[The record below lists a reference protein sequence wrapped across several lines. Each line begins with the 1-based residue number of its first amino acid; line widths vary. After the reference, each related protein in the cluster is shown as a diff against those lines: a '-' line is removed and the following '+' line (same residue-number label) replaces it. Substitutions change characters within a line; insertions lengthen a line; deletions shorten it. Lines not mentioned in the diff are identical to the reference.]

1 MALVCRVEL
10 DKTKGLIL
18 TVENAEGKITQTVV
32 MNGTSITTTNKGD
45 KDTSTITQ
53 TPDTITVKCKNYKLE
68 AETIVCES
76 TKTTLH
82 KSSDKFDIQS
92 VKDMTLKTDAKLS
105 QTATADA
112 VINCKN
118 LTATASENA
127 KITGKNFTGEASASQ
142 GAAKITGKDVA
153 ISGKASAKM
162 DGAGVEV
169 SAKGK
174 MDVKGKMTTLDGKMT
189 TIKGTSIKIG

>member
-10 DKTKGLIL
+10 DKTKGMIL

-32 MNGTSITTTNKGD
+32 MDGKSITTTNKGE
-45 KDTSTITQ
+45 KETSTITQ
-53 TPDTITVKCKNYKLE
+53 TPDTITVKCKNYKLQ

-82 KSSDKFDIQS
+82 KSADKFDIQS
-92 VKDMTLKTDAKLS
+92 AKDMTLKTDAKLTE
-105 QTATADA
+105 TASADA

-127 KITGKNFTGEASASQ
+127 KIAGKNFTGEASASQ
-142 GAAKITGKDVA
+142 GAAKLTGKDVS
-153 ISGKASAKM
+153 ISGKNSAKVDGASVDASAKGTM
-162 DGAGVEV
+162 N
-169 SAKGK
+169 
-174 MDVKGKMTTLDGKMT
+174 VKGKMTTIDGKMT
-189 TIKGTSIKIG
+189 TIKGTSVKIG